1 MGPKRGK
8 GGAPKCTGESERLN
22 WKMCPQGLA
31 QSGFFGAE
39 PGNGRSERAS
49 ARGTAGSRRQ
59 GREVGVGRGPAPPGA
74 PRPYPRGAQVLRL
87 GGQVLRHLAAARG
100 QVEDGRGRHVRG
112 LHVVRVVEA
121 ALAARAAGAAAAA
134 AAQVAA
140 AAGRVGAGGAAAGA
154 GVLAV
159 PLRWGD
165 SARR

>member
-1 MGPKRGK
+1 MR
-8 GGAPKCTGESERLN
+8 
-22 WKMCPQGLA
+22 PQDPALSGLLR
-31 QSGFFGAE
+31 AE
-39 PGNGRSERAS
+39 PGGRTLCAGLWEGGAC
-49 ARGTAGSRRQ
+49 GTAGPRPPGAGGGGGDAPRP
-59 GREVGVGRGPAPPGA
+59 RPRPRPRLRPPPGA
-74 PRPYPRGAQVLRL
+74 PPGPYPRGAQVLRL

-100 QVEDGRGRHVRG
+100 QVEDGRGRHVRR

-140 AAGRVGAGGAAAGA
+140 AGRVGAGGTAAGA

-165 SARR
+165 RGQG

>member
-1 MGPKRGK
+1 MRPQDP
-8 GGAPKCTGESERLN
+8 APS
-22 WKMCPQGLA
+22 GLLR
-31 QSGFFGAE
+31 AE
-39 PGNGRSERAS
+39 PGGAHGLRRPLGGRRLRDRRAE
-49 ARGTAGSRRQ
+49 AA
-59 GREVGVGRGPAPPGA
+59 GRGRWRWGRAEAPAPPPA
-74 PRPYPRGAQVLRL
+74 PARCAGGPYPRGAQVLRL

-100 QVEDGRGRHVRG
+100 QVEDGRGRHVRR

-140 AAGRVGAGGAAAGA
+140 AGRVGAGGTAARA

-165 SARR
+165 RGQR

>member
-1 MGPKRGK
+1 MRPQDP
-8 GGAPKCTGESERLN
+8 APS
-22 WKMCPQGLA
+22 GLLR
-31 QSGFFGAE
+31 AE
-39 PGNGRSERAS
+39 PGGR
-49 ARGTAGSRRQ
+49 TACAGLREGGACGAAGPRRP
-59 GREVGVGRGPAPPGA
+59 GAGGGGGAAPPG
-74 PRPYPRGAQVLRL
+74 PYPRGAQVLRL

-100 QVEDGRGRHVRG
+100 QVEDGRGRHVRR

-140 AAGRVGAGGAAAGA
+140 AGRVGAGGAAAGA

-165 SARR
+165 RGQG